1 LRSFF
6 TSDILYLSKNSLN
19 YYFYLLKI
27 EKEVIILVTLNEIA
41 KKAQISKTTVSR
53 VLNGDQT
60 LSVTEETRKKI
71 LQAAEELDYIPKKQ
85 RNIEKK
91 ITNPKQYGKIGLL
104 MYLSQESE
112 FDDPYFLAIR
122 NGIEKRMI
130 ELGIELSKVL
140 RPPFNKKDLEGL
152 DGLIVVGVIGQEEVE
167 NQVKQ
172 VQHLVFVDVS
182 PDEQLYDSVV
192 IDSEKATE
200 KVIQY
205 LLDLGHKKI
214 GYIGG
219 QSYTIG
225 GLSGKLEIHDV
236 RKRTYEKMLTEQ
248 GLYNPEYTYIGKW
261 TTKDGLTL
269 MEEAIHSGNLPTA
282 FFIGSDPMAIGA
294 LKALTDSGL
303 KVPDD
308 IAIFG
313 FDGIELCEFVTPPLS
328 TVKVHTEE
336 MGKVAVNLLVERI
349 DGRTLPLK
357 VVVPTSLII
366 RKSCGGEG
374 I

>member
-1 LRSFF
+1 M
-6 TSDILYLSKNSLN
+6 
-19 YYFYLLKI
+19 
-27 EKEVIILVTLNEIA
+27 VTLNEIA
-41 KKAQISKTTVSR
+41 QKAQISKTTVSR
-53 VLNGDQT
+53 VLNDDKT

-71 LQAAEELDYIPKKQ
+71 LQAAEELDYIPKRQ

-91 ITNPKQYGKIGLL
+91 INDSKNYEKIGLL

-112 FDDPYFLAIR
+112 YDDPYFSAIR
-122 NGIEKRMI
+122 NGIEKRMF
-130 ELGIELSKVL
+130 ELGIDISKIL

-152 DGLIVVGVIGQEEVE
+152 DGLIVVGVIGQGEVE

-172 VQHLVFVDVS
+172 VKHLVFVDVS
-182 PDEQLYDSVV
+182 PNEQLYDSVV
-192 IDSEKATE
+192 IDFEKATSN
-200 KVIQY
+200 VIQY

-225 GLSGKLEIHDV
+225 GLSGELEIRDI
-236 RKRTYEKMLTEQ
+236 RKRTYEKVLTDR

-261 TTKDGLTL
+261 TTKDGLML
-269 MEEAIHSGNLPTA
+269 MEEVIKSGNLPTA

-294 LKALTDSGL
+294 MKALSDAGL

-308 IAIFG
+308 VAIFG
-313 FDGIELCEFVTPPLS
+313 FDGIELCEFVSPPLS

-336 MGKVAVNLLVERI
+336 MGKAAVNLLVERMN
-349 DGRTLPLK
+349 GRKLPLK

-374 I
+374 N

>member
-1 LRSFF
+1 M
-6 TSDILYLSKNSLN
+6 TG
-19 YYFYLLKI
+19 
-27 EKEVIILVTLNEIA
+27 V
-41 KKAQISKTTVSR
+41 QR
-53 VLNGDQT
+53 VLFR
-60 LSVTEETRKKI
+60 S
-71 LQAAEELDYIPKKQ
+71 
-85 RNIEKK
+85 
-91 ITNPKQYGKIGLL
+91 
-104 MYLSQESE
+104 
-112 FDDPYFLAIR
+112 
-122 NGIEKRMI
+122 
-130 ELGIELSKVL
+130 
-140 RPPFNKKDLEGL
+140 
-152 DGLIVVGVIGQEEVE
+152 VIGQEEVE

>member
-1 LRSFF
+1 M
-6 TSDILYLSKNSLN
+6 
-19 YYFYLLKI
+19 
-27 EKEVIILVTLNEIA
+27 VTLNEIA

-53 VLNGDQT
+53 VLNEDQT

-248 GLYNPEYTYIGKW
+248 GLYNPKYTYIGKW

-357 VVVPTSLII
+357 VVVPTSLIV